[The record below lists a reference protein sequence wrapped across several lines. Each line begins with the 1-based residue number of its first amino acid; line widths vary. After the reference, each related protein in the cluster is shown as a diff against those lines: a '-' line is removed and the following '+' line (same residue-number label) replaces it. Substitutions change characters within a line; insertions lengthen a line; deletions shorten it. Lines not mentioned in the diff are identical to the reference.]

1 MKSTVRNFISL
12 SVLTIVMLAFFSCS
26 EWLSEPQP
34 AKPGIDDFFIAGGG
48 AVATQ
53 VVNAAYVPLQWEYG
67 STYCP
72 EWWIGDVASDDAL
85 KGGQNVSDMAA
96 AYELDNFRISNNNAI
111 LLDWY
116 QLNFH
121 GVARCNFA
129 IEQLPSVPPDSEM
142 SERTKKRLLAEAKF
156 LRALYYFRLVR
167 VFGEVPLVTAAI
179 QTSEKWQQPKESV
192 ENIYAQIFR
201 DLEDANAGLR
211 LASELRQNPADVGRA
226 TKGAAQAMLLKAH
239 LYYAQWQGEHYDTAK
254 AWGDSITA
262 GAEYFLEDRYADNF
276 SIYNEN
282 GKESVFEVQYTEE
295 ASSDYGSFNP
305 HFGGTRGTFTT
316 ILTRSRSDE
325 VPRKGSGGST
335 DGWGF
340 NKPTRSLYDE
350 FEAGDARR
358 DASILNLYAIDSG
371 LITNPAEELYMGTA
385 YLTRKYAIMDSAL
398 NALWDGHATRAPIN
412 IKLIRYADVLLM
424 YAEACNEANDFSTAK
439 STLNALRAKR
449 RAECADPAMQLPDFP
464 NYENR
469 KTGQNY
475 ADDRSG
481 LREAIRH
488 ERRVELAM
496 ESHRWFDLVR
506 WGIARETMN
515 AYKSAETPE
524 VQAAMNDFTEG
535 KNEYFPLP
543 QYELDLSGLEQNEK
557 WK

>member
-1 MKSTVRNFISL
+1 M
-12 SVLTIVMLAFFSCS
+12 VMLGLSSCN

-34 AKPGIDDFFIAGGG
+34 AKPGIADFFIAGGG
-48 AVATQ
+48 AVAVQ

-67 STYCP
+67 STYSS

-129 IEQLPSVPPDSEM
+129 VEQLPSVTPDEEM
-142 SERTKKRLLAEAKF
+142 SERTKKRLTAEAKF

-167 VFGEVPLVTAAI
+167 VFGEVPLVTATI

-201 DLEDANAGLR
+201 DLEDANAGLWS
-211 LASELRQNPADVGRA
+211 ASELRQSPADVGRA

-239 LYYAQWQGEHYDTAK
+239 LYYAQWHSEHYATAK
-254 AWGDSITA
+254 AWGDSIMA
-262 GAEYFLEDRYADNF
+262 SGEYFLEDKYADNF

-325 VPRKGSGGST
+325 APRKKSGGAT

-340 NKPTRSLYDE
+340 NKPTQDLHDE

-358 DASILNLYAIDSG
+358 DASILDLYAIDSS
-371 LITNPAEELYMGTA
+371 LITNPAEEVYMGSA
-385 YLTRKYAIMDSAL
+385 YLTRKYAIMDSSL

-424 YAEACNEANDFSTAK
+424 YAEACNEADDFTAAK
-439 STLNALRAKR
+439 NALNTLRGKR
-449 RAECADPAMQLPDFP
+449 RAECNDPATQLPDFP
-464 NYENR
+464 NYRNR
-469 KTGQNY
+469 KTEQNY
-475 ADDRSG
+475 TDDKSG

-488 ERRVELAM
+488 ERRVELAL

-506 WGIARETMN
+506 WGVAAETMN
-515 AYKSAETPE
+515 AYRRAETAE
-524 VQAAMNDFTEG
+524 VQEAMNEFAKG

>member
-1 MKSTVRNFISL
+1 MMNSRL
-12 SVLTIVMLAFFSCS
+12 SIKIGILFGAIGGFSSCN

-34 AKPGIDDFFIAGGG
+34 ARPGIEDFFIAGGG
-48 AVATQ
+48 TVAVQ
-53 VVNAAYVPLQWEYG
+53 VVNGAYVPLQWEYG

-121 GVARCNFA
+121 GIARCNFA
-129 IEQLPSVPPDSEM
+129 IEQVPSVAPDAEM
-142 SERTKKRLLAEAKF
+142 SERARKRLVAEAKF

-167 VFGEVPLVTAAI
+167 VFGELPLVTFTI
-179 QTSEKWQQPKESV
+179 QTSDKWWQPKESV
-192 ENIYAQIFR
+192 EKIYAQIFR
-201 DLEDANAGLR
+201 DLEDANAGLWKV
-211 LASELRQNPADVGRA
+211 SELCQSPADVGRA

-239 LYYAQWQGEHYDTAK
+239 LYYAQWHGEHYGIAK
-254 AWGDSITA
+254 SWGDSIVLS
-262 GAEYFLEDRYADNF
+262 GEYFLEDKYADNF

-325 VPRKGSGGST
+325 IPKKKSGGAT

-340 NKPTRSLYDE
+340 NKPTQDLYDE
-350 FEAGDARR
+350 FEAGDVRR
-358 DASILNLYAIDSG
+358 EASILNLYAIDSS
-371 LITNPAEELYMGTA
+371 LITNPAEEVYMGNA
-385 YLTRKYAIMDSAL
+385 YLTRKYAIMDSSL

-412 IKLIRYADVLLM
+412 IKLIRYADVMLM
-424 YAEACNEANDFSTAK
+424 YAEACNESDDFGAAK
-439 STLNALRAKR
+439 SALNALRAKR
-449 RAECADPAMQLPDFP
+449 RAECADPATQLPDFP
-464 NYENR
+464 NYASR
-469 KTGQNY
+469 KTEQNY
-475 ADDRSG
+475 ADNKNG

-506 WGIARETMN
+506 WGVAGETMN
-515 AYKSAETPE
+515 AYKATETPE
-524 VQAAMNDFTEG
+524 VRAAMNDFTEG

-543 QYELDLSGLEQNEK
+543 QYELDLSGLEQNPK
-557 WK
+557 WR

>member
-1 MKSTVRNFISL
+1 MNSKL
-12 SVLTIVMLAFFSCS
+12 SAKVAILFCGMLGLSGCN

-34 AKPGIDDFFIAGGG
+34 AKPDVADFFIAGGG
-48 AVATQ
+48 TVAVQ

-85 KGGQNVSDMAA
+85 KGGQNTSDMSA
-96 AYELDNFRISNNNAI
+96 AYELDNFRISNNNAV

-121 GVARCNFA
+121 GIARCNFA
-129 IEQLPSVPPDSEM
+129 VEQLPSVAPDAAM
-142 SERTKKRLLAEAKF
+142 SERAKERLTAEAKF

-167 VFGEVPLVTAAI
+167 VFGEVPLVTYTI
-179 QTSEKWQQPKESV
+179 QTSDKWRQPKASV
-192 ENIYAQIFR
+192 ESIYAQIFR
-201 DLEDANAGLR
+201 DLEDANAGLWP
-211 LASELRQNPADVGRA
+211 LSELRQNPADVGRA

-239 LYYAQWQGEHYDTAK
+239 LYYAQWSREHYATAK
-254 AWGDSITA
+254 AWGDSIIA
-262 GAEYFLEDRYADNF
+262 DGEYSLEEKYADNF

-282 GKESVFEVQYTEE
+282 GKESVFEVQYAEE

-325 VPRKGSGGST
+325 VPKKASGGST

-340 NKPTRSLYDE
+340 NKPTQSLYDE

-358 DASILNLYAIDSG
+358 EASILNLYAIDSS
-371 LITNPAEELYMGTA
+371 LISNPAEEIYMGSA

-424 YAEACNEANDFSTAK
+424 YAEACNETGDFAAAK

-449 RAECADPAMQLPDFP
+449 RAECADPATQLPDFP
-464 NYENR
+464 YLNH
-469 KTGQNY
+469 KTAQPY
-475 ADDRSG
+475 ADSQDG

-506 WGIARETMN
+506 WGAAKEAMS
-515 AYKSAETPE
+515 AYKAAETPQ

-543 QYELDLSGLEQNEK
+543 QYELDLSGLEQSEK

>member
-1 MKSTVRNFISL
+1 VQ
-12 SVLTIVMLAFFSCS
+12 A
-26 EWLSEPQP
+26 
-34 AKPGIDDFFIAGGG
+34 
-48 AVATQ
+48 
-53 VVNAAYVPLQWEYG
+53 VNAAYVPLQWEYG

-96 AYELDNFRISNNNAI
+96 AYELDNFRVSNNNAI

-121 GVARCNFA
+121 GIARCNFVL
-129 IEQLPSVPPDSEM
+129 EQLPSVTPDSEM
-142 SERTKKRLLAEAKF
+142 SESAKKRLMAEAKF

-167 VFGEVPLVTAAI
+167 VFGELPLVTVTI
-179 QTSEKWQQPKESV
+179 QTSEKWRQPKASV
-192 ENIYAQIFR
+192 EDIYAQIFS
-201 DLEDANAGLR
+201 DLEDANAGLWK
-211 LASELRQNPADVGRA
+211 LSELRQNPADVGRA

-239 LYYAQWQGEHYDTAK
+239 LYYAQWHRDHYSVAA
-254 AWGDSITA
+254 AWGDSIITS
-262 GAEYFLEDRYADNF
+262 GEYGLEGKYANNF

-282 GKESVFEVQYTEE
+282 GAESVFEVQYSEE

-325 VPRKGSGGST
+325 VPRRKSGGAA

-340 NKPTRSLYDE
+340 NKPTKDLYDE
-350 FEAGDARR
+350 FEQGDARR
-358 DASILNLYAIDSG
+358 DASILNLEEAG
-371 LITNPAEELYMGTA
+371 LITNPAEEIYMGSP
-385 YLTRKYAIMDSAL
+385 YLTRKYALMDSAL

-424 YAEACNEANDFSTAK
+424 YAEACNEAGNVEAAK
-439 STLNALRAKR
+439 NKLNLLRRQR
-449 RAECADPAMQLPDFP
+449 RAECSDPNTQLPDFP
-464 NYENR
+464 YLNH
-469 KTGQNY
+469 KTDQPY
-475 ADDRSG
+475 ADDQNG

-488 ERRVELAM
+488 ERRVELAL

-506 WGIARETMN
+506 WGIAAETMN
-515 AYKSAETPE
+515 GYKARETAE
-524 VQAAMNDFTEG
+524 VQAVMNGFTEG

-543 QYELDLSGLEQNEK
+543 QHELDLSGLEQNEK